1 MKKERP
7 KYVLAKVNK
16 PKVKK
21 ETNELLIPLITLPDT
36 RLMEATICYAM
47 MENGYTWKEVK
58 RYRGNC
64 IPHDWT
70 KAGVYDHI
78 ARNGTACY
86 PNDVWGHV
94 QPS

>member
-36 RLMEATICYAM
+36 RAMEATICHAM

-58 RYRGNC
+58 QYRGNC
-64 IPHDWT
+64 IPHGWT
-70 KAGVYDHI
+70 KAGVYNHI
-78 ARNGTACY
+78 HKHGTACY
-86 PNDVWGHV
+86 PNDLWGHV